1 MRRRPATADD
11 GAGVLHRRLFLR
23 ARKNQVEGTPFRRP
37 RRAMYI
43 SLKHG
48 EEGMAISASFGLAI
62 RATVLLAAVS
72 TAPGVQASD
81 DSKYPDFGG
90 VWRKPAG
97 IGNQWDQTKPLGR
110 AQQPPLTPEYQA
122 IFEASLADQKA
133 GGQGND
139 PPSRCV
145 PFAMPR
151 VMTVVFDMEIV
162 VTPATT
168 YMLFAHSM
176 PRHVLTDGRDWPKQ
190 IEPTFLGLSIGK
202 WIDADG
208 DGRYDMLEIETR
220 GLKGP
225 RTYEGTGMPF
235 HADNQTVVKERFF
248 LDKGNVDALND
259 EITVFDHA
267 LTQPWTITKRYRRD
281 HNPIRLEYNCSEDN
295 HHVLIGGQDYFLSGD
310 DMLMPSKKDQPP
322 PDLRYFAPTRK

>member
-1 MRRRPATADD
+1 M
-11 GAGVLHRRLFLR
+11 LLR
-23 ARKNQVEGTPFRRP
+23 FVDTKKRDT
-37 RRAMYI
+37 
-43 SLKHG
+43 
-48 EEGMAISASFGLAI
+48 EEERMAFPASFGPAMALAVLFASLSI
-62 RATVLLAAVS
+62 ATD
-72 TAPGVQASD
+72 APAFD
-81 DSKYPDFGG
+81 ESKYPSFSGL
-90 VWRKPAG
+90 WRKPVG

-110 AQQPPLTPEYQA
+110 AQEPPFTPEYQA

-139 PPSRCV
+139 APSRCV

-168 YMLFAHSM
+168 YILFAHSM
-176 PRHVLTDGRDWPKQ
+176 PRPKE

-202 WIDADG
+202 WIDTDG
-208 DGRYDMLEIETR
+208 DGRFDVLEIETR

-235 HADNQTVVKERFF
+235 HTDNETVVKERLF
-248 LDKGNVDALND
+248 LDKGNPDALND
-259 EITVFDHA
+259 EITVIDHA
-267 LTQPWTITKRYRRD
+267 LTRPWTVTKRYRRD
-281 HNPIRLEYNCSEDN
+281 SSAVRLEYNCSEDN

-322 PDLRYFAPTRK
+322 PDLRYFGRTRK

>member
-1 MRRRPATADD
+1 MGFRNVAGAMTPAVLVALSLATA
-11 GAGVLHRRLFLR
+11 
-23 ARKNQVEGTPFRRP
+23 
-37 RRAMYI
+37 
-43 SLKHG
+43 
-48 EEGMAISASFGLAI
+48 
-62 RATVLLAAVS
+62 AVAHDE
-72 TAPGVQASD
+72 T
-81 DSKYPDFGG
+81 KYPDLSGI
-90 VWRKPAG
+90 WRKPPG

-110 AQQPPLTPEYQA
+110 AQEPPFTPEYQA
-122 IFEASLADQKA
+122 IFEASLADQRA

-139 PPSRCV
+139 APSRCV

-162 VTPATT
+162 VTPPAT

-176 PRHVLTDGRDWPKQ
+176 PRRIFTDGRDWPAE

-202 WIDADG
+202 WLDTDG
-208 DGRYDMLEIETR
+208 DGRFDTLEIETR

-235 HADNQTVVKERFF
+235 HADNETVVKERLA
-248 LDKGNVDALND
+248 LDKSNPNGLTD

-267 LTQPWTITKRYRRD
+267 LTRPWTIVKRYRRD
-281 HNPIRLEYNCSEDN
+281 PGAARLEYNCSEDN

-310 DMLMPSKKDQPP
+310 DTLMPSKKGQRP
-322 PDLRYFAPTRK
+322 PDLRYFDAAPK

>member
-1 MRRRPATADD
+1 M
-11 GAGVLHRRLFLR
+11 AGVGGANKKRDVWEERMGLRTLF
-23 ARKNQVEGTPFRRP
+23 GP
-37 RRAMYI
+37 
-43 SLKHG
+43 
-48 EEGMAISASFGLAI
+48 AIPVAVLFVALSVATGASAF
-62 RATVLLAAVS
+62 
-72 TAPGVQASD
+72 D
-81 DSKYPDFGG
+81 ESKYPDFSG
-90 VWRKPAG
+90 VWRKPVG

-110 AQQPPLTPEYQA
+110 AQEPPFTPEYQA

-139 PPSRCV
+139 APSRCV

-176 PRHVLTDGRDWPKQ
+176 PRRILTDGRDWPKE
-190 IEPTFLGLSIGK
+190 IEPTFLGLSIGR
-202 WIDADG
+202 WIDTDG
-208 DGRYDMLEIETR
+208 DGRLDVLEIETR

-235 HADNQTVVKERFF
+235 HADNQTVVKERLF
-248 LDKGNVDALND
+248 LDKGNPDALHD
-259 EITVFDHA
+259 EITVIDHA
-267 LTQPWTITKRYRRD
+267 LTRPWTVTKRYRRD
-281 HNPIRLEYNCSEDN
+281 SSAVRLEYNCSEDN

-310 DMLMPSKKDQPP
+310 DTLMPSKKDQPP
-322 PDLRYFAPTRK
+322 PDLRYFTPTRK

>member
-1 MRRRPATADD
+1 MGFRNVAGAMTPAVLVALSLATA
-11 GAGVLHRRLFLR
+11 
-23 ARKNQVEGTPFRRP
+23 
-37 RRAMYI
+37 
-43 SLKHG
+43 
-48 EEGMAISASFGLAI
+48 
-62 RATVLLAAVS
+62 AVAHDE
-72 TAPGVQASD
+72 T
-81 DSKYPDFGG
+81 KYPDLSGI
-90 VWRKPAG
+90 WRKPPG

-110 AQQPPLTPEYQA
+110 AQEPPFTPEYQA
-122 IFEASLADQKA
+122 IFEASLADIAA

-139 PPSRCV
+139 APSRCV

-162 VTPATT
+162 VTPPAT

-176 PRHVLTDGRDWPKQ
+176 PRRIFTDGRDWPAE

-202 WIDADG
+202 WLDTDG
-208 DGRYDMLEIETR
+208 DGRFDTLEIETR

-235 HADNQTVVKERFF
+235 HADNETVVKERLA
-248 LDKGNVDALND
+248 LDKSNPNGLTD

-267 LTQPWTITKRYRRD
+267 LTRPWTIVKRYRRD
-281 HNPIRLEYNCSEDN
+281 PGAARLEYNCSEDN

-310 DMLMPSKKDQPP
+310 DTLMPSKKGQRP
-322 PDLRYFAPTRK
+322 PDLRYFDAAPK